1 MSVLNK
7 VKQIKSFIRGIVKT
21 DIIEPGVV
29 YTKPGSAKY
38 MLFGEQPSEQ
48 SVCVKWGNC
57 GEKIFKYIIECFT
70 EYKLLKCGVQLID
83 KKDKK
88 KDFDLV
94 FEDVI
99 NKVIYF
105 RELKVNIEL
114 DSEKIVST
122 FSKVDGELK
131 EWLETKYP
139 TYSIDVGILNWSIY
153 NRNIPNLKT
162 KSHIKKCEKNNVK
175 VDHVEDMFKLTDLK
189 WEQEDWEKF
198 NLEIGSTIKK
208 NREQQLKNS

>member
-7 VKQIKSFIRGIVKT
+7 VKQIKSFIHGIVKT

-29 YTKPGSAKY
+29 YTKPGSIKY
-38 MLFGEQPSEQ
+38 MIFGKQTSEQ
-48 SVCVKWGNC
+48 SVSVKYGNC
-57 GEKIFKYIIECFT
+57 GEKIFKYIIENFT
-70 EYKLLKCGVQLID
+70 EYKLLQCGVQLID

-94 FEDVI
+94 FQDAI

-105 RELKVNIEL
+105 RELKANIEL

-122 FSKVDGELK
+122 FSKVIGELK

-153 NRNIPNLKT
+153 NRNIPDLKT

-175 VDHVEDMFKLTDLK
+175 VDHLEDMFKLTDLE

-198 NLEIGSTIKK
+198 QLEIGSTIKK
-208 NREQQLKNS
+208 NLDFTN

>member
-7 VKQIKSFIRGIVKT
+7 IKQIKLFINDIIKT
-21 DIIEPGVV
+21 DIIEPGLS
-29 YTKPGSAKY
+29 YTKPGSIKY
-38 MLFGEQPSEQ
+38 LLWGQRPSRQ
-48 SVCVKWGNC
+48 SVSVKLGKT
-57 GEKIFKYIIECFT
+57 GEKIFKYIIENFS
-70 EYKLLKCGVQLID
+70 EYKLLQCGVQLID
-83 KKDKK
+83 NKDQK

-94 FEDVI
+94 FEDII

-105 RELKVNIEL
+105 RELKSNIEL
-114 DSEKIVST
+114 DTEKIVST
-122 FSKVDGELK
+122 FEKVDGELK

-162 KSHIKKCEKNNVK
+162 KSHIKKCEENNVK

-198 NLEIGSTIKK
+198 WLEVGSEIDKIF
-208 NREQQLKNS
+208 E